1 MTTLAVL
8 QLVLAAAG
16 PVLGA
21 LAHYRLNRAAAPA
34 PAPHVGD
41 GHILATLLS
50 VLNGTSPVPPPTP
63 PPAPVTPADLSAQLL
78 ALLGQAQAHLA
89 QLAQQP
95 PSKTGGNTP

>member
-21 LAHYRLNRAAAPA
+21 WAHYRLNRAAP
-34 PAPHVGD
+34 PAPHLGD
-41 GHILATLLS
+41 GHILAALLS
-50 VLNGTSPVPPPTP
+50 ALNGTSPAP
-63 PPAPVTPADLSAQLL
+63 PPAAPPTPADLSAQLL

-95 PSKTGGNTP
+95 PKTGGTTP